1 MPLRP
6 AIPADAP
13 AIAALIQPLAQSFLV
28 TPDDPAAAPFWQSV
42 GEAAERGYI
51 ESPRYRFTV
60 AEQQGALVGFIA
72 LRDTWHVFHLF
83 VAPAHQGQ
91 GLATRLWRQARA
103 QAESAGGDHAAF
115 TVNASLPAIGFYRR
129 LGFQAA
135 GDVHAAH
142 GIRFQPMRLPPGCHN
157 RRG

>member
-28 TPDDPAAAPFWQSV
+28 TPDDPAAAPFWESV
-42 GEAAERGYI
+42 SEAAERSYI
-51 ESPRYRFTV
+51 ECPRYRFTV
-60 AEQQGALVGFIA
+60 AEQHGALAGFIA

-83 VAPAHQGQ
+83 VAPARQRR
-91 GLATRLWRQARA
+91 GLATRLWQHARA
-103 QAESAGGDHAAF
+103 QAESADDDRAAY

-135 GDVHAAH
+135 GDLRTAH